1 VLRIKEHETNK
12 VRYPMNYSIPYGD
25 LYNWSVTDPTSF
37 WHGQAEAIH
46 WQTPFHTVCDFTNPP
61 FARWFV
67 GGKTNL
73 CYNAVDR
80 HLETRANQPAIFFH
94 SSESGTEQVITYRQL
109 HREVTSFAAVLKKLG
124 INKGDRVVIY
134 LPMIPEAAYA
144 MLACARI
151 GAIHS
156 VVFAGFAAS
165 SLANRIVDAQ
175 AKLVV
180 TADAATRAGKLVPL
194 KKLVDQA
201 LMESETPV
209 EHVLIIHR
217 GIEPDIVLYDDRDL
231 LYGDLVEEVRGVQVE
246 PEWLESNET
255 SYILYTSGTTAK
267 PKGVQRDV
275 GGYAV
280 ALTSTVNHIFGGQPG
295 ETFFCTAD
303 VGWVVGHSY
312 LVYAPLLHGM
322 ATVIYEGVP
331 IRPDP
336 GIWWSMAEK
345 YQAKVMTASPT
356 AIRLLRKQDPKYL
369 QQHDV
374 SCLRTLFLMGEPL
387 DVSTSNW
394 IHDALG
400 VPIIDNYWQT
410 ETSWPILALPSSTPQ
425 SELKPG
431 SAGLPCFGYRA
442 TIVDPATG
450 EDLPRGQKGVLACE
464 IPLPPG
470 CLSTIWQND
479 QLFAKHYF
487 QQIPGRHLYSTFD
500 YAEQDE
506 DGYYYILGR
515 TDDVIN
521 VAGHRIGTR
530 EIEETINSHTDIAE
544 SAAIGAYDE
553 IKGQAIHC
561 FAVVRQAAAKGEEQ
575 LKKEILQIILRNLGA
590 IARPA
595 AIHIVKGLP
604 KTRSGK
610 ILRRAIQAVAEGKQN
625 LGDLSTLEDYIALEG
640 LRSVVADA
648 KLRELRNHAFAI
660 WMGRVQGG
668 GSYFGH
674 ELSDWFTA
682 RNKLGIPLDV
692 LL

>member
-1 VLRIKEHETNK
+1 
-12 VRYPMNYSIPYGD
+12 MNYSIPYGD

-165 SLANRIVDAQ
+165 SLANRIVDTQ

-180 TADAATRAGKLVPL
+180 TAV
-194 KKLVDQA
+194 
-201 LMESETPV
+201 
-209 EHVLIIHR
+209 
-217 GIEPDIVLYDDRDL
+217 
-231 LYGDLVEEVRGVQVE
+231 
-246 PEWLESNET
+246 
-255 SYILYTSGTTAK
+255 
-267 PKGVQRDV
+267 
-275 GGYAV
+275 
-280 ALTSTVNHIFGGQPG
+280 
-295 ETFFCTAD
+295 
-303 VGWVVGHSY
+303 
-312 LVYAPLLHGM
+312 
-322 ATVIYEGVP
+322 
-331 IRPDP
+331 
-336 GIWWSMAEK
+336 
-345 YQAKVMTASPT
+345 
-356 AIRLLRKQDPKYL
+356 
-369 QQHDV
+369 
-374 SCLRTLFLMGEPL
+374 
-387 DVSTSNW
+387 
-394 IHDALG
+394 
-400 VPIIDNYWQT
+400 
-410 ETSWPILALPSSTPQ
+410 
-425 SELKPG
+425 
-431 SAGLPCFGYRA
+431 
-442 TIVDPATG
+442 TG

-648 KLRELRNHAFAI
+648 KLRELRNLAFAI